1 MVGVINIMHG
11 FETICYTHGFEKKN
25 KTVGR
30 AQTRSSLERKVRSS
44 NLGPV
49 KSNTVLPTAHH
60 CCDISSKGAVLPGRN
75 DAEMDPANSF
85 HAPAYYIEYNERFD
99 LILCMALKQY
109 VLYIKCKTTIQ
120 TKERTTRYL
129 IDKNT

>member
-1 MVGVINIMHG
+1 MLYVR
-11 FETICYTHGFEKKN
+11 FRKKKK

-30 AQTRSSLERKVRSS
+30 AVTRSSLEQEVRSS

-60 CCDISSKGAVLPGRN
+60 RCGIYSKGAVLPGCN
-75 DAEMDPANSF
+75 DAEMDPANSL
-85 HAPAYYIEYNERFD
+85 HASVYYSEYNERFD

-109 VLYIKCKTTIQ
+109 VLYIKCKTAI
-120 TKERTTRYL
+120 
-129 IDKNT
+129 